1 MWTPS
6 TIECSLFA
14 RGQGGPRSI
23 SPSRE
28 AKQPPF
34 YLVRKAMFK
43 NFKKSEFHI
52 PSVEFDF
59 VADMAKQESD
69 LRGLPFLFRL
79 AEWLVEEQG
88 CDRVA
93 LANEL
98 RFEVQ
103 HFELEFM
110 FKFVDLIIGDD
121 PDYFMFREDRYG
133 NLIRHT

>member
-1 MWTPS
+1 
-6 TIECSLFA
+6 
-14 RGQGGPRSI
+14 
-23 SPSRE
+23 
-28 AKQPPF
+28 
-34 YLVRKAMFK
+34 MFK